1 MSSSSSLRRF
11 HHPMK
16 PSPHRRVDLQGPRP
30 SSPLLVHKD
39 SHKICKP
46 STSTGPV
53 IIYTVSPKVIHVE
66 PAEFMS
72 LVQSLTGRSSPAA
85 ENKSS
90 SSSSSS
96 PTSTM
101 TTHTLPS
108 PISPTLFFHG
118 LSPLFHRSDSCM

>member
-1 MSSSSSLRRF
+1 MSSSSSSLRRF

-16 PSPHRRVDLQGPRP
+16 PSPHRRVDLQGPSP
-30 SSPLLVHKD
+30 SPLLVHKE
-39 SHKICKP
+39 SHKICKS

-72 LVQSLTGRSSPAA
+72 LVQSLTGRPSPA
-85 ENKSS
+85 EEKK

-96 PTSTM
+96 PTTTT